1 MVESAGL
8 GAVGAR
14 PERHWAGLVDMT
26 PDGPPVVGEI
36 VADLALTGTTHW
48 PVGPFS
54 LTRFDGV
61 AASLQVMI

>member
-1 MVESAGL
+1 
-8 GAVGAR
+8 
-14 PERHWAGLVDMT
+14 MT

-48 PVGPFS
+48 PVEPFS